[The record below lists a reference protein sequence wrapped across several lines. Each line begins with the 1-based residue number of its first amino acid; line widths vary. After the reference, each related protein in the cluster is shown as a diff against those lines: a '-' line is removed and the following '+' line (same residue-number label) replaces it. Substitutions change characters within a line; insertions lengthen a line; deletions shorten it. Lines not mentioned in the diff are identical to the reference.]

1 MLNDSDNLYRVCSG
15 TPLAGWKKGTG
26 GGPNA
31 GDTKGDVGA
40 SKDKSPRES
49 LDQRLYKG
57 GIITQAEHAAYIAM
71 IRPDQNGEKLQKK
84 REVDAPLEEG
94 SFAEKVEKALN
105 ELSQEVNGL
114 ITYKMIAV
122 KLGNPN
128 SALAVANAMTILW
141 HHYYIFSD

>member
-1 MLNDSDNLYRVCSG
+1 MLNDSDNFYRVCSG

-31 GDTKGDVGA
+31 GNTRGDVGA
-40 SKDKSPRES
+40 SKDKSPRET
-49 LDQRLYKG
+49 LDKRLLK
-57 GIITQAEHAAYIAM
+57 GIITQAEHTTYIAM

-84 REVDAPLEEG
+84 REVGAPLEEG

-141 HHYYIFSD
+141 HHYYIFRT

>member
-1 MLNDSDNLYRVCSG
+1 MLNGIDNLYRVCSG
-15 TPLAGWKKGTG
+15 TPLAGWRKGAG

-40 SKDKSPRES
+40 SKDKSPRET
-49 LDQRLYKG
+49 LDKRLDK
-57 GIITQAEHAAYIAM
+57 GIITLAEHTTYIAM

-84 REVDAPLEEG
+84 REAGAPLEEG

-105 ELSQEVNGL
+105 DLCQEVNGL

-141 HHYYIFSD
+141 HHYYIFRT